1 MVFGFESDSPRD
13 AFTSSVV
20 KYHRI
25 KWKRDDQSK
34 WLGEVETP
42 RPFSI
47 FFGGPFSF
55 DVVAVAVVVV
65 VVVEKTSEKKRHGP
79 SSCRRRRRRRAFCVT
94 NERVACVNEAEIPFR
109 SLTKRRRT
117 EERER
122 ERERSW
128 RNKTSTRSDFVFLRN
143 AADVLVDLFFFS
155 FSIWKTK
162 PKNPLAAVKKKK
174 KRKTSSV
181 VNSHI
186 SDCLRVGQSDAGNL

>member
-1 MVFGFESDSPRD
+1 M
-13 AFTSSVV
+13 
-20 KYHRI
+20 
-25 KWKRDDQSK
+25 
-34 WLGEVETP
+34 ETP

-122 ERERSW
+122 ERERERSW

-181 VNSHI
+181 VNSH
-186 SDCLRVGQSDAGNL
+186 

>member
-1 MVFGFESDSPRD
+1 M
-13 AFTSSVV
+13 
-20 KYHRI
+20 
-25 KWKRDDQSK
+25 
-34 WLGEVETP
+34 ETP

-122 ERERSW
+122 EREREVGETKRRRGPILFFYVTRRTFW
-128 RNKTSTRSDFVFLRN
+128 STCFFFVF
-143 AADVLVDLFFFS
+143 DLENETEK
-155 FSIWKTK
+155 SIGCSKK
-162 PKNPLAAVKKKK
+162 EKKKENVLS
-174 KRKTSSV
+174 RK
-181 VNSHI
+181 
-186 SDCLRVGQSDAGNL
+186 QSLK

>member
-34 WLGEVETP
+34 WLGKVETP

-122 ERERSW
+122 ERERERSW

-143 AADVLVDLFFFS
+143 AADVLVDLFFFR
-155 FSIWKTK
+155 FRFG
-162 PKNPLAAVKKKK
+162 
-174 KRKTSSV
+174 KRNRKI
-181 VNSHI
+181 HW
-186 SDCLRVGQSDAGNL
+186 LQ